1 MQIIAIVSR
10 SGPVLDAYKR
20 FLERHDVSLIH
31 ALSIAQLGQTLPDTS
46 ISGFMVEI
54 QVAVKATDTEKDL
67 LHTLERIFP
76 NVKTNW
82 NPTDGFRALHHG
94 AGKSGEENLLA
105 FVQDCRKFKPRALR
119 KDKRHE
125 RKCNV
130 LFWPA
135 DASEETAQR
144 AYTLDISLGG
154 LFVCT
159 CDPPQ
164 EGSTVWATLREV
176 DTRPFKVLVKWKLAW
191 GVAMRTPGFGGS
203 FVEDDADL
211 KGRLEA
217 FLAENTR

>member
-10 SGPVLDAYKR
+10 SGPVLDAYRR

-31 ALSIAQLGQTLPDTS
+31 ALSISQLCQTLPDTS

-94 AGKSGEENLLA
+94 AGKSGEENLIA

-125 RKCNV
+125 EKCNV

-135 DASEETAQR
+135 GASEETAQR
-144 AYTLDISLGG
+144 AYTLDISRGG

-159 CDPPQ
+159 CDPPP
-164 EGSTVWATLREV
+164 EGSAVWVTLREV
-176 DTRPFKVLVKWKLAW
+176 DARPFKVLVMWKLAW
-191 GVAMRTPGFGGS
+191 GVAMRIPGFGGS
-203 FVEDDADL
+203 FVEVDGDL
-211 KGRLEA
+211 GERLEA
-217 FLAENTR
+217 FLAENAR